1 MKKNRKQIV
10 AGALTMMLAVAGAT
24 GAYGAGLDPVID
36 APLVTEEKTGA
47 DAVETTLNG
56 TIKATTLSVTLPL
69 TTAFDLDPTKYDATN
84 PNIQVGE
91 NQSSGYRIL
100 NNSAVPVYVYVS
112 GVSVPT
118 ANVTLVNSIGGL
130 DTNKALMLAISE
142 KTPAVEADVNDTSFW
157 LDTAMT
163 GNYYMDSNRANK
175 GKLDANGGTMNLKI
189 YGMTKQGWSVEDTF
203 SVKPSFTVSVTEP
216 VL

>member
-69 TTAFDLDPTKYDATN
+69 TTAFDLDPRC
-84 PNIQVGE
+84 V
-91 NQSSGYRIL
+91 
-100 NNSAVPVYVYVS
+100 
-112 GVSVPT
+112 
-118 ANVTLVNSIGGL
+118 
-130 DTNKALMLAISE
+130 
-142 KTPAVEADVNDTSFW
+142 
-157 LDTAMT
+157 
-163 GNYYMDSNRANK
+163 
-175 GKLDANGGTMNLKI
+175 
-189 YGMTKQGWSVEDTF
+189 
-203 SVKPSFTVSVTEP
+203 
-216 VL
+216 